1 MYNLALLYYSQEK
14 RSLSRKYFKM
24 ASDLGDPFSMGNL
37 GLLYFRQKRYNSA
50 EKYYLMSYEI
60 IKNEYAKDI
69 KENHAILKFYLET
82 LLENMILLYDKQNK
96 KELSNKYSKILKE
109 LK

>member
-1 MYNLALLYYSQEK
+1 
-14 RSLSRKYFKM
+14 M

-60 IKNEYAKDI
+60 IKNES
-69 KENHAILKFYLET
+69 HKF
-82 LLENMILLYDKQNK
+82 NF
-96 KELSNKYSKILKE
+96 KIL
-109 LK
+109 